1 MNNARTNWMHV
12 TTLLS
17 KTVID
22 TIEPLTNNDRVNAFD
37 VDDRMFERTHCKMNE
52 LSLKLSIIFSYYIL
66 LTLGWT
72 DGIFSFQ
79 SLVAFCHPPKKEPH
93 RISPSV

>member
-37 VDDRMFERTHCKMNE
+37 VDDRMFERDCK
-52 LSLKLSIIFSYYIL
+52 IFC
-66 LTLGWT
+66 
-72 DGIFSFQ
+72 
-79 SLVAFCHPPKKEPH
+79 VN
-93 RISPSV
+93 